1 MENTGL
7 VSLLRRTYWVSLVTI
22 ASIIATVVLG
32 TGIGL
37 ATVRRIIERHGGRL
51 WAESEP
57 GRGATFY
64 FAGRMM

>member
-22 ASIIATVVLG
+22 ASIMATVVLG

-64 FAGRMM
+64 FTLAA